1 MIHLQRAKLGVASE
15 RAKEDFGDLRDVGG
29 ELVVTLELDPKHV
42 DLLKN
47 ACGLYTRDNYAE
59 TLLNAGGATAFR
71 SVTMRLA
78 FVAADIPVFVF
89 VDKRIAKHTARS
101 IVGVWIR
108 LKRGVRH
115 IHGLS
120 REIQKFPI
128 HDEVHRPDAYTDR
141 VWA

>member
-59 TLLNAGGATAFR
+59 TLLNAGGSHSIQISHDAAGIR
-71 SVTMRLA
+71 CSRHPSVRFCRQENCET
-78 FVAADIPVFVF
+78 
-89 VDKRIAKHTARS
+89 
-101 IVGVWIR
+101 
-108 LKRGVRH
+108 
-115 IHGLS
+115 HG
-120 REIQKFPI
+120 
-128 HDEVHRPDAYTDR
+128 EVHCWR
-141 VWA
+141 VDSTETRCETHPWPQS